1 MNLNRFPTY
10 LVLLILL
17 FSQVVSAQF
26 FFFGRNKVHYEEFDW
41 KLITTEHFDIYY
53 YDDMQKIAEIGAY
66 YAEEVYDELKVLMD
80 NVVTRRVPLIF
91 YNTSLQFQQTNTTP
105 GLLPEG
111 VGGFFEFLKG
121 RVVLPTNGSLKDFKH
136 VIRHELVHV
145 FMTNKV
151 YRLLRDHREPAGRHP
166 PLWFTEGIA
175 EYLST
180 TVDAQANMVMRDAV
194 INNYL
199 VGLPDIYRIFGSFLM
214 YKEGQSFLEFVGDKY
229 GRQRV
234 LDILENFWMHKSF
247 SKVLEYTFEKTLE
260 DIDAEWQYYLKKKY
274 YPLIKEDIPPA
285 QGAQKITKVG
295 FNFSPVNFNT
305 DSINFLYF
313 VANRD
318 GYSSVYRMPLSE
330 QNIPLDQ
337 PSIVVRGEKSD
348 EFETFHLFQSSID
361 VSKDGLVAFVTKKG
375 GTDAIH
381 FYSIS
386 QSSVVKRF
394 QSYDLINII
403 SPKFSSNGS
412 RIVFHAVDRKGYM
425 DIYLL
430 DILDDKLYRLTNDYY
445 DDRDPTFGLE
455 DDQIIFTSDR
465 SGGKYENK
473 YNLFILNTKS
483 YEIRY
488 LTYLN
493 AHNYSPKL
501 SPDKSKLLFIS
512 ELDGVRNIWELKIE
526 QNKFSNKIKRISR
539 FITSAFNPAF
549 IDSSS
554 IVFSGFENFSINLYV
569 MNDFED
575 AMDTTEVIEMEMDSA
590 EGMWLANE
598 IQIPSAKKNLEYKK
612 QYALDF
618 AQSVVTTDPIFGTR
632 GGAIL
637 SFSDLLG
644 DDRYQ
649 LLFYNTAN
657 VQSDFFRSINLILF
671 RSNLGK
677 RVNYGYGVFHLSGR
691 RYDLRDP
698 DQFFFERTF
707 GGSFVLS
714 YPISKFQRLETSI
727 TLQNSDK
734 EIVTNVIER
743 KALLATNTIAF
754 IHDNSLWGPTGPV
767 AGSRAIFI
775 LGYTS
780 DIKFSNVNYFSVV
793 ADYRYYLRFALTTL
807 FAFRAALFYNEG
819 KEARRYVIGG
829 SWDLRG
835 YSRFSIRAKQIW
847 FTSLE
852 FRFPLI
858 DQLNIRF
865 PILSLGF
872 FGIRGAFFF
881 DMAGIGDDGFSKTLG
896 SVGGGIRVNI
906 FGFLTLRYDIGKRIE
921 NNFTR
926 FQDGL
931 FYQFFF
937 GWDF

>member
-1 MNLNRFPTY
+1 M
-10 LVLLILL
+10 
-17 FSQVVSAQF
+17 
-26 FFFGRNKVHYEEFDW
+26 HYEEFDW
-41 KLITTEHFDIYY
+41 KIITSEHFDIYY

-66 YAEEVYDELKVLMD
+66 YAEEIYDELKVLMD

-91 YNTSLQFQQTNTTP
+91 YNTSLQFQQTNITP

-151 YRLLRDHREPAGRHP
+151 YRVLRDHRHPAGRNP
-166 PLWFTEGIA
+166 PLWFTEGLA

-180 TVDAQANMVMRDAV
+180 KMDAQANMVIRDAV

-199 VGLPDIYRIFGSFLM
+199 VGLTDISRIFGSFLM
-214 YKEGQSFLEFVGDKY
+214 YKEGQSFLEFIGDIY
-229 GRQRV
+229 GKQRV
-234 LDILENFWMHKSF
+234 LDVLENFWVDKLF
-247 SKVLEYTFEKTLE
+247 SKVLEYTFKKKLE

-274 YPLIKEDIPPA
+274 YPMIEVDIPPA
-285 QGAQKITKVG
+285 QGAQKITKAG
-295 FNFSPVNFNT
+295 FNFSPVNFKT

-313 VANRD
+313 IANVD
-318 GYSSVYRMPLSE
+318 GYSSVYRMPLSK

-348 EFETFHLFQSSID
+348 EFEAFHLFQSTLD
-361 VSKDGLVAFVTKKG
+361 VSKDGLIAFVTKKG

-386 QSSVVKRF
+386 QNSVVKRF
-394 QSYDLINII
+394 QTNDLINII

-412 RIVFHAVDRKGYM
+412 RIVFHAVDRKGFM

-430 DILDDKLYRLTNDYY
+430 DILEDKLYRLTNDYY
-445 DDRDPTFGLE
+445 DDRDPTFGLD

-465 SGGKYENK
+465 SGGKYEKK

-493 AHNYSPKL
+493 TNNYSPKL
-501 SPDKSKLLFIS
+501 SPDKSKLLFTS
-512 ELDGVRNIWELKIE
+512 ELDGVKNIWELKIE
-526 QNKFSNKIKRISR
+526 QNNFSNKIKRVTR
-539 FITSAFNPAF
+539 FITSVFTPVYL
-549 IDSSS
+549 DSSS
-554 IVFSGFENFSINLYV
+554 IAFSGFENFSINLYV
-569 MNDFED
+569 MNDYQTALD
-575 AMDTTEVIEMEMDSA
+575 SAEVISMEMDSA
-590 EGMWLANE
+590 NGKWMANQ
-598 IQIPSAKKNLEYKK
+598 IQLPSERKKIKYKK

-632 GGAIL
+632 GGGVL

-649 LLFYNTAN
+649 LLFYNNAN
-657 VQSDFFRSINLILF
+657 VQSDFFKSFNIILF

-714 YPISKFQRLETSI
+714 YPISKFKRIETSI
-727 TLQNSDK
+727 TLRNSDK
-734 EIVTNVIER
+734 EIVTNIIER
-743 KALLATNTIAF
+743 KALLLTNTISF
-754 IHDNSLWGPTGPV
+754 VHDNSLWGRTGPV
-767 AGSRAIFI
+767 SGSRAIFI

-793 ADYRYYLRFALTTL
+793 ADYRYYARVALTTL

-819 KEARRYVIGG
+819 KEARRYIIGG
-829 SWDLRG
+829 TWDLRG
-835 YSRFSIRAKQIW
+835 YPRFSIRAKQIW

-858 DQLNIRF
+858 NQLNIRF
-865 PILSLGF
+865 PIFSLGF

-881 DMAGIGDDGFSKTLG
+881 DMAGIGDNGFTETLG
-896 SVGGGIRVNI
+896 SVGGGIRVNV

-921 NNFTR
+921 NNFNR